1 MHFYIIIIIFKL
13 HNLSLIMN
21 HPDVL
26 FYVSRTTVYT
36 QYALELYGRT
46 DSLSS
51 QATQMYLI
59 INALEDG
66 TILSLLS

>member
-1 MHFYIIIIIFKL
+1 
-13 HNLSLIMN
+13 MN

-26 FYVSRTTVYT
+26 FYVSRTTTYT

-66 TILSLLS
+66 TILSLLSCF